1 LLPLFFLP
9 DSHFGVIPLFSSTPC
24 LPPPP
29 TNLYEYQRKGL
40 TKLAFRNSLILKG
53 AILVILGLQTL
64 KWLQGKEKREQA
76 PALQT

>member
-1 LLPLFFLP
+1 
-9 DSHFGVIPLFSSTPC
+9 
-24 LPPPP
+24 
-29 TNLYEYQRKGL
+29 LYEYQRKGL